1 MRWIVSHPQR
11 SLNGDSRT
19 MTHDQAPPPDP
30 SRQSDSMNAAPH
42 PSEITDLPR
51 RLAFLDIDDAD
62 RQRLRELA
70 PQLKP
75 SAAAFVETFYRHLFA
90 FEETARFLHEPA
102 LGRAAQAV
110 ATIAPGIDAGSRM
123 ERSLRSAALPRG

>member
-1 MRWIVSHPQR
+1 
-11 SLNGDSRT
+11 
-19 MTHDQAPPPDP
+19 MTHNQAPQPEP
-30 SRQSDSMNAAPH
+30 SRQPDSMNAAPH

-51 RLAFLDIDDAD
+51 RLAFLDIDEAD

-102 LGRAAQAV
+102 LVERLKQSQQSTWSRCWKPNGTRPTFSG
-110 ATIAPGIDAGSRM
+110 ATAWVTSMPT
-123 ERSLRSAALPRG
+123 SASARRCF